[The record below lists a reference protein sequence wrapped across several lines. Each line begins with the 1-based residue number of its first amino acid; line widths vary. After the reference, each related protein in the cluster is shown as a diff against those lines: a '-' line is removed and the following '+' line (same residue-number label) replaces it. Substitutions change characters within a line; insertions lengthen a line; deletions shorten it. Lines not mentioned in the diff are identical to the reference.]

1 MNKFFHIEINL
12 KKIWQ
17 FANYMIFLNIYLISI
32 LIKARRLDKILLFYY
47 FSIVLSMV
55 DILYYENREKEN
67 YK

>member
-1 MNKFFHIEINL
+1 
-12 KKIWQ
+12 
-17 FANYMIFLNIYLISI
+17 MIFLNIYLISI

-55 DILYYENREKEN
+55 DILYFENREKEN